1 MIKSFFQRT
10 YNFINN
16 LLLLG
21 FLSVII
27 SLAMSYL
34 NSLIGERTIASLTSE
49 VSLIQSKLNIAE
61 YYTSLLGALL
71 VITAIVLIITEL
83 LERFLYDSIWNYFK
97 SIYQTMRLRHF
108 LEQDE
113 KSESVITVDNQT
125 TVTKFNPILKNFNK
139 TVSKCTVDV
148 RKESISVFIKYPST
162 QQAQK
167 LLREMEAHIK
177 EEISSRNPN
186 YYFSSPNRKG
196 NKLWFKGTRR

>member
-1 MIKSFFQRT
+1 MKKSFFQRT
-10 YNFINN
+10 YNLVNN

-21 FLSVII
+21 FLSVVI

-34 NSLIGERTIASLTSE
+34 SYLIGEISISGLTSE
-49 VSLIQSKLNIAE
+49 ISLIQSKLNIAE
-61 YYTSLLGALL
+61 YYTDFIGT
-71 VITAIVLIITEL
+71 ILIIIAMFLITTEL
-83 LERFLYDSIWNYFK
+83 SSCLFYDSIWNYFK

-108 LEQDE
+108 LKQDE
-113 KSESVITVDNQT
+113 KTESVITVDNQT

-139 TVSKCTVDV
+139 IVSKCTVDV

-186 YYFSSPNRKG
+186 YYFSSPNREG

>member
-1 MIKSFFQRT
+1 MKKSFFQRT
-10 YNFINN
+10 YNLVNN

-21 FLSVII
+21 FLSVVIR
-27 SLAMSYL
+27 LAMSYL
-34 NSLIGERTIASLTSE
+34 SYLIGEISISSLTSE
-49 VSLIQSKLNIAE
+49 ISLIQSKLNIAE
-61 YYTSLLGALL
+61 YYTDFIGT
-71 VITAIVLIITEL
+71 ILIIIAIFLITTEL
-83 LERFLYDSIWNYFK
+83 SSCLFYDSIWNYFK

-108 LEQDE
+108 LKQDE
-113 KSESVITVDNQT
+113 KTESVITVDNQT

-139 TVSKCTVDV
+139 IVSKCTVDV
-148 RKESISVFIKYPST
+148 RKESVSVFIKYPST

-186 YYFSSPNRKG
+186 YYFSSPNREG

>member
-1 MIKSFFQRT
+1 MKKSFFQRT
-10 YNFINN
+10 YNLVNN

-21 FLSVII
+21 FLSVVI

-34 NSLIGERTIASLTSE
+34 SYLIGEISISSLTSE
-49 VSLIQSKLNIAE
+49 ISLIQSKLNIAE
-61 YYTSLLGALL
+61 YYTDFIGT
-71 VITAIVLIITEL
+71 ILIIIAIFLITTEL
-83 LERFLYDSIWNYFK
+83 SSCLFYDSIWNYFK

-108 LEQDE
+108 LKQDE
-113 KSESVITVDNQT
+113 KTESVITVDNQT

-139 TVSKCTVDV
+139 IVSKCTVDV
-148 RKESISVFIKYPST
+148 RKESVSVFIKYPST

-186 YYFSSPNRKG
+186 YYFSSPNREG

>member
-1 MIKSFFQRT
+1 MKKSFFQRT
-10 YNFINN
+10 YNLVNN

-21 FLSVII
+21 FLSVVI

-34 NSLIGERTIASLTSE
+34 SYLIGEISISSLTSE
-49 VSLIQSKLNIAE
+49 ISLIQSKLNIAE
-61 YYTSLLGALL
+61 YYTDFIGT
-71 VITAIVLIITEL
+71 ILIIIAIFLITTEL
-83 LERFLYDSIWNYFK
+83 SSCLFYDSIWNYFK

-108 LEQDE
+108 LKQDE
-113 KSESVITVDNQT
+113 KTESVITVDNQT

-139 TVSKCTVDV
+139 IVSKCTVDV
-148 RKESISVFIKYPST
+148 RKESVSVFIKYPST

-186 YYFSSPNRKG
+186 YYFSSPNREG
-196 NKLWFKGTRR
+196 NKLWFKATRR

>member
-10 YNFINN
+10 YNLINN

-27 SLAMSYL
+27 SIAMSYL
-34 NSLIGERTIASLTSE
+34 NSLIGEITIASLTSE

-83 LERFLYDSIWNYFK
+83 LERFLYDFIWNYFK

-108 LEQDE
+108 LKQDE
-113 KSESVITVDNQT
+113 KSESMITVDNQT
-125 TVTKFNPILKNFNK
+125 TVTKFNPILKAFNK

-148 RKESISVFIKYPST
+148 RKESVSVFIKYPST
-162 QQAQK
+162 QQAQQ

-186 YYFSSPNRKG
+186 YYFSSPNREG
-196 NKLWFKGTRR
+196 NKLWFKGARR

>member
-10 YNFINN
+10 YNLINN

-186 YYFSSPNRKG
+186 YYFSSPNREG

>member
-1 MIKSFFQRT
+1 M
-10 YNFINN
+10 
-16 LLLLG
+16 G

-186 YYFSSPNRKG
+186 YYFSSPNREG

>member
-186 YYFSSPNRKG
+186 YYFSSPNREG